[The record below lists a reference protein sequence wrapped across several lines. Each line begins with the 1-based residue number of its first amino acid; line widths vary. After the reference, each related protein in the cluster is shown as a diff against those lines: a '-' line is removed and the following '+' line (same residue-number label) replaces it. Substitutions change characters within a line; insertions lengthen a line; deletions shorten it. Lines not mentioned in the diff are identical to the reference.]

1 MDSMHDFFYKSD
13 YELFSDQTIIQLRNY
28 AIENSIMFYKN
39 GNNST
44 GVYDGNYIMMFPS
57 TANAVVDSLVNN
69 SLFSTSTL
77 IIKHPPGQS
86 VVRHVDGVDF
96 NRDTVLNVPLTLGKH
111 ASTFFWESDNDEL
124 PIAELSYENMLPV
137 VLNTTKIHSLEN
149 NTENTR
155 LTFQFEFS
163 QPFQEIVFHLKNKTL
178 FKSY

>member
-1 MDSMHDFFYKSD
+1 MHDFFYKSD
-13 YELFSDQTIIQLRNY
+13 YALFSDQTIIQLRNY

-44 GVYDGNYIMMFPS
+44 GVYDGNYIMMFPP
-57 TANAVVDSLVNN
+57 TANADINVLVNN
-69 SLFSTSTL
+69 SLFSAITL
-77 IIKHPPGQS
+77 MIKHPPGQS
-86 VVRHVDGVDF
+86 VVKHVDGVDF
-96 NRDTVLNVPLTLGKH
+96 NRATVLNIPLTLGKH
-111 ASTFFWESDNDEL
+111 TNTVFWESYNDNL
-124 PIAELSYENMLPV
+124 PIAELSYETSLPV

>member
-1 MDSMHDFFYKSD
+1 MVFMHDFFYKSD

-28 AIENSIMFYKN
+28 AIENSSMFYKN

-57 TANAVVDSLVNN
+57 TANAVVNAFINN

-77 IIKHPPGQS
+77 IIKHPPGQR
-86 VVRHVDGVDF
+86 VVRHVDGIDF
-96 NRDTVLNVPLTLGKH
+96 NRDTVLNIPLTLGKH
-111 ASTFFWESDNDEL
+111 VSTFFWESDNDEF